1 MGIENH
7 CIHCIDCLETPPM
20 AMKITIYEV
29 VKRPT
34 YELITA
40 AGGDRPV
47 YVGSREWREQ
57 QQDGGNTY

>member
-1 MGIENH
+1 
-7 CIHCIDCLETPPM
+7 M